1 MAVHKVKRGDRV
13 YLSEY
18 KSVREG
24 EKVKSVFVR
33 YLGPEDEIERGR
45 RPKKRVMDRIQLSR
59 SYKAGDI
66 TLLWEIARDLDLQ
79 GIIDGICC
87 QVQHIP
93 GPSPGKFLTAWAIN
107 RVVDPESC
115 TQLERWVPTTD
126 LPTLIGVEPGSFT
139 KDAFLTS
146 LDFVCYHDDTT
157 HRIVDHTATIDDT
170 LYQRWRH
177 DHPLPSGDRETV
189 AYDLTSVLYFGVTC
203 PLAELGQKARTTGR
217 RQVNL
222 ALLVS
227 RHDRYPIAHFVYN
240 GSRNSSSTVKNLIA
254 RLSDISIQAGT
265 IVWDRGNV
273 SKDHVAEVEG
283 TGWKLICGIPKA
295 SNEARGIVD
304 GTDVPIDIDTFVHKG
319 RTGHIYATRTEGRLF
334 GRERSLV
341 VYVNQ
346 ERRTGRTSTQ
356 HDALM
361 QIGKELD
368 KLSEEGEEWSEARLH
383 GEIDRIVG
391 DWGGCVHTRVRRKG
405 EGPRIEWRYKRRE
418 ISNRERSYGKYLL
431 LSSDDSLPASE
442 VARAYFE
449 KDFVEKVFRILK
461 TGEDIEP
468 VRHRLE
474 PRVRAYMFV
483 CVLAYRLLSALRSRI
498 VASFGDERAWE
509 RTFDLLRDLSR
520 VERTEL
526 EFGNEVKTMYLNV
539 PKPAEDVLKKIGMKD
554 LLKEETRLKDV

>member
-1 MAVHKVKRGDRV
+1 MSIHKVKRGGRV
-13 YLSEY
+13 YLSKY

-24 EKVKSVFVR
+24 DKVKSVFVK
-33 YLGPEDEIERGR
+33 YLGPEDETERGP
-45 RPKKRVMDRIQLSR
+45 RPKRRVMDRIQMSR
-59 SYKAGDI
+59 SHRAGDI

-79 GIIDGICC
+79 GIIDRICC
-87 QVQHIP
+87 QVHPIP

-107 RVVDPESC
+107 RIVDPESC
-115 TQLERWVPTTD
+115 TQLERWVPTTA
-126 LPTLIGVEPGSFT
+126 LPALMGMEPGSFT

-146 LDFVCYHDDTT
+146 LDFVCYHDDPT

-170 LYQRWRH
+170 FYQRWRR
-177 DHPLPSGDRETV
+177 DHPLSPGDSETV
-189 AYDLTSVLYFGVTC
+189 AYDLTSVLYFGATC
-203 PLAELGQKARTTGR
+203 PLAGLGQRARETGR

-254 RLSDISIQAGT
+254 RLNEISVQAGT

-273 SKDHVAEVEG
+273 SRAHVVEVEG
-283 TGWKLICGIPKA
+283 TGWKLISGIPRA
-295 SNEARGIVD
+295 SKEACAIVER
-304 GTDVPIDIDTFVHKG
+304 TDVPISIDTFAHKG
-319 RTGHIYATRTEGRLF
+319 REGHIYATKTEGRLF
-334 GRERSLV
+334 GRERSVV

-346 ERRTGRTSTQ
+346 ERRMGRTSTQ
-356 HDALM
+356 HDALL

-368 KLSEEGEEWSEARLH
+368 KLGEDGAGWSEARLH
-383 GEIDRIVG
+383 REIARIVG
-391 DWGGCVHTRVRRKG
+391 EWRKCVHTRVRRKG
-405 EGPRIEWRYKRRE
+405 DGPRVEWRYKKGE
-418 ISNRERSYGKYLL
+418 ISGRERSYGKYLL
-431 LSSDDSLPASE
+431 LSSDDSLSASE
-442 VARAYFE
+442 VVKAYFE

-483 CVLAYRLLSALRSRI
+483 CVLAYRLLSALRARI
-498 VASFGDERAWE
+498 VSSLGEERAWE

-539 PKPAEDVLKKIGMKD
+539 PESAEETLKRIGMKG
-554 LLKEETRLKDV
+554 LLREEMRLKDV

>member
-1 MAVHKVKRGDRV
+1 MAVHKVKRGDKV

-24 EKVKSVFVR
+24 KKVKSVFVK

-45 RPKKRVMDRIQLSR
+45 KPKRRVMDRIQISR

-66 TLLWEIARDLDLQ
+66 TLLLEIAKDLDLQ

-87 QVQHIP
+87 QVHPIP

-126 LPTLIGVEPGSFT
+126 LPALLGVEPGSFT

-146 LDFVCYHDDTT
+146 LDFVCYHDAST

-177 DHPLPSGDRETV
+177 DHPLPPGDRETV

-203 PLAELGQKARTTGR
+203 PLAELGHKARRTGR

-254 RLSDISIQAGT
+254 RLNDISIQAGT

-273 SKDHVAEVEG
+273 SKGHVAEVEG
-283 TGWKLICGIPKA
+283 TGWKLICGIPKT
-295 SNEARGIVD
+295 SKEACGLVD
-304 GTDVPIDIDTFVHKG
+304 GTDVPIDIDTFVHRG
-319 RTGHIYATRTEGRLF
+319 RTGHIYATKADGRLF
-334 GRERSLV
+334 GRERSVV

-368 KLSEEGEEWSEARLH
+368 KLSEVGGEWSEAELH
-383 GEIDRIVG
+383 RGIDKIVG
-391 DWGGCVHTRVRRKG
+391 AWDGCVHTRVKRKG
-405 EGPRIEWRYKRRE
+405 DGPRIEWRYKKRE

-442 VARAYFE
+442 ALRTYFE

-498 VASFGDERAWE
+498 VASFGEEKAWE
-509 RTFDLLRDLSR
+509 RTFDLLRELSR

-539 PKPAEDVLKKIGMKD
+539 PKPAEDMLKKIDLKD